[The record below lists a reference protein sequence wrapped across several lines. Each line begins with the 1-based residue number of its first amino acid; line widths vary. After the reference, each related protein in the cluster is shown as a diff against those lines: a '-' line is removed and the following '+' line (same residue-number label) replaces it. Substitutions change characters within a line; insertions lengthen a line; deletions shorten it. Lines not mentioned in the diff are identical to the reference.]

1 MMRLKASFDGSL
13 KLAVEGQTVDD
24 FMRTPLWKVR
34 LGRLRRYVASTS
46 VEEITFKKDLTRHEI
61 ENLLAYTKEAAS
73 QKGYETVLSPS
84 LCARLEEGGVRA
96 EALRATGLSIKSRD
110 ASVMAAFR
118 EYSSALK
125 EEFVRP
131 LREQQAWDSFFMC
144 SMRKSANF
152 SVPGSGKTASTL
164 GMFAY
169 LRRRGLVE
177 RLVVV
182 CPKNA
187 FGSWRDEW
195 EACFGGNLACSS
207 LCFHDP
213 QFAMSGSAE
222 KKRVLSLN
230 LKRYNL
236 VLLNYESLGAL
247 KQEAAEAVSSDC
259 MLVFDEVHKVKRV
272 NGVRASNAL
281 AVASRAEYVVAL
293 TGTPIPNS
301 YRDLFNLLNILFP
314 EDYSNLFGFNPGE
327 LDDPDEDGIARINEA
342 LQPFFCRTNK
352 ESLGVPPANEDEIYE
367 VAVSEGE
374 NRLLREVRS
383 RYKDDPLSL
392 IIRILQIES
401 DPSMMYEA
409 LDEDCRGFL
418 FDEDNWPSVDAD
430 PMPKDLERF
439 ARECAPTAKTLR
451 CLELVADLVSKGKQ
465 VIVWCVFKKSMGN
478 IEHGLKK
485 MGIKA
490 RQINGGTPSEERG
503 RIIELFKAGKIDV
516 LVTNPHTLAESVSLH
531 RSCHDAVYFEYS
543 YNLVHLLQSKD
554 RIHRLGLPD
563 DQYTQYHFLRSV
575 FNLGE
580 NRWSLDANIHE
591 RLREKETTMLE
602 AIDRGVLETGSAD
615 QDDLAEVFS
624 GLFDEFDQTKTPSGG
639 VNQ

>member
-84 LCARLEEGGVRA
+84 LCAWLEEGGVRA

-110 ASVMAAFR
+110 ASVVAAFR

-465 VIVWCVFKKSMGN
+465 AIVWCVFKKSMGN

>member
-1 MMRLKASFDGSL
+1 MMRLRASFDGGL
-13 KLAVEGQTVDD
+13 KLTVEGQTVDD

-34 LGRLRRYVASTS
+34 LSRLRRYVASVS
-46 VEEITFKKDLTRHEI
+46 AREIAFKKDLTRHEI
-61 ENLLAYTKEAAS
+61 EDLLAYTKEAAS

-84 LCARLEEGGVRA
+84 LYAWLEEGGVRA
-96 EALRATGLSIKSRD
+96 EALRSTGLSIKSRD
-110 ASVMAAFR
+110 ESVTTAFR
-118 EYSSALK
+118 EYSSALEK
-125 EEFVRP
+125 EFVRP

-177 RLVVV
+177 RLVVI

-195 EACFGGNLACSS
+195 EACFGENLTCSS

-213 QFAMSGSAE
+213 QFATSGSAE
-222 KKRVLSLN
+222 KRRVLSLN

-236 VLLNYESLGAL
+236 VLLNYESLGTL

-272 NGVRASNAL
+272 DGVRASNAL

-314 EDYSNLFGFNPGE
+314 EDYSNLFGFDPGE
-327 LDDPDEDGIARINEA
+327 LDDPDEEGIARINEA

-383 RYKDDPLSL
+383 RYKDDPLTL
-392 IIRILQIES
+392 IIRILQLES

-409 LDEDCRGFL
+409 LDADCRELL
-418 FDEDNWPSVDAD
+418 FDEDGLPSVDAD
-430 PMPKDLERF
+430 PMPKDLEEF
-439 ARECAPTAKTLR
+439 ARKCAPTAKTR
-451 CLELVADLVSKGKQ
+451 KCLGLVASLVSKGKQ
-465 VIVWCVFKKSMGN
+465 AVVWCVFKKSMGN
-478 IEHGLKK
+478 IEHGLRK
-485 MGIKA
+485 MGIEA

-580 NRWSLDANIHE
+580 NQWSLDANIHE
-591 RLREKETTMLE
+591 RLKEKEAIMLE

-615 QDDLAEVFS
+615 RDDLAEVFS
-624 GLFDEFDQTKTPSGG
+624 GLFDEFNQTETPSGG

>member
-602 AIDRGVLETGSAD
+602 AIDRGVLETCSAD

>member
-1 MMRLKASFDGSL
+1 MMRLRASFDGSL
-13 KLAVEGQTVDD
+13 TLAVEGQTVDD

-46 VEEITFKKDLTRHEI
+46 VSEITFKKDLTRHEI
-61 ENLLAYTKEAAS
+61 EDLLSYTKEAAS

-84 LCARLEEGGVRA
+84 LYAWLEEGGVRA

-110 ASVMAAFR
+110 ASVTAAFR
-118 EYSSALK
+118 EYSSALE

-164 GMFAY
+164 GMYAY

-177 RLVVV
+177 RLIVV

-195 EACFGGNLACSS
+195 KACFGGNLACSS

-213 QFAMSGSAE
+213 QFAMSGTAE
-222 KKRVLSLN
+222 KRRVLSLN

-236 VLLNYESLGAL
+236 VLLNYESLGTL

-272 NGVRASNAL
+272 DGIRASNAL

-314 EDYSNLFGFNPGE
+314 EDYSNLFGFDPRE
-327 LDDPDEDGIARINEA
+327 LDDPDEEGIARINEA

-352 ESLGVPPANEDEIYE
+352 DSLGVPPANEDEIYE
-367 VAVSEGE
+367 VTVSEGE

-383 RYKDDPLSL
+383 RYKNDPLTL

-418 FDEDNWPSVDAD
+418 FDEDDRLSVDAD
-430 PMPKDLERF
+430 PMPKDLEGF
-439 ARECAPTAKTLR
+439 ARECAPTAKTLK
-451 CLELVADLVSKGKQ
+451 CLELVANLVSKGKQ
-465 VIVWCVFKKSMGN
+465 AIVWCVFKKSMKN
-478 IEHGLKK
+478 IECGLRK
-485 MGIKA
+485 MGIGA

-503 RIIELFKAGKIDV
+503 RIIQLFKAGKIDV

-602 AIDRGVLETGSAD
+602 AIDKGVLETGSAD
-615 QDDLAEVFS
+615 RDDLAEVFS
-624 GLFDEFDQTKTPSGG
+624 GLFDEFDQTETPSGG
-639 VNQ
+639 VNR

>member
-46 VEEITFKKDLTRHEI
+46 VEEITFKEDLTRHEI
-61 ENLLAYTKEAAS
+61 EGLLAYTKEAAS

-84 LCARLEEGGVRA
+84 LCAWLEEGGVRA

-110 ASVMAAFR
+110 ASVVAAFR

-169 LRRRGLVE
+169 LRRKGLVE

-327 LDDPDEDGIARINEA
+327 LDDPDEGGIARINET

-383 RYKDDPLSL
+383 RYKDDPLAL

-418 FDEDNWPSVDAD
+418 FDEDDWLSVDAD
-430 PMPKDLERF
+430 PMPKDLEGF
-439 ARECAPTAKTLR
+439 TRECAPTAKTLR
-451 CLELVADLVSKGKQ
+451 CLELVANLVSKGKQ

-478 IEHGLKK
+478 IEHGLRK
-485 MGIKA
+485 MGIGA
-490 RQINGGTPSEERG
+490 QQINGGTPSEERG
-503 RIIELFKAGKIDV
+503 RIIELFKAGKRDV

-602 AIDRGVLETGSAD
+602 AIDKGVLETGSAD
-615 QDDLAEVFS
+615 RDDLAEVFS
-624 GLFDEFDQTKTPSGG
+624 GLFDEFDQTETSSGE

>member
-61 ENLLAYTKEAAS
+61 EGLLAYTKEAAS

-84 LCARLEEGGVRA
+84 LCAWLEEGGVRA

-110 ASVMAAFR
+110 TSVMTAFR

-152 SVPGSGKTASTL
+152 SVPGSGKTASAL

-259 MLVFDEVHKVKRV
+259 MLVFDEAHKVKRV
-272 NGVRASNAL
+272 DGVRASNAL

-409 LDEDCRGFL
+409 LDEDCREFL
-418 FDEDNWPSVDAD
+418 FDEDDWLSVDAG
-430 PMPKDLERF
+430 PMPQDLERF
-439 ARECAPTAKTLR
+439 ARECAPTAKTFR
-451 CLELVADLVSKGKQ
+451 CLELVANLVSKGKQ
-465 VIVWCVFKKSMGN
+465 AIVWCVFKKSMGN
-478 IEHGLKK
+478 IEHGLRK
-485 MGIKA
+485 MGIEA

-624 GLFDEFDQTKTPSGG
+624 GLFDEFDQTETPSGG